1 MVDSYE
7 DDHDYWVYYRISKE
21 AHAKNRQFREREREY
36 LGFFETVFD
45 GQDDIIGVLAVT
57 GNVIE
62 GADMFVSNRLFRQEY
77 RKLIYAYLDDAITYG
92 APVAI
97 DQGTIDDYLNQLLHP
112 QLQQRFVEEKG
123 QAFRKGMQVIHIAV
137 Y

>member
-1 MVDSYE
+1 MGCESIIKSSAADELENFEMVDSYE

-36 LGFFETVFD
+36 LAFFETVFD

-62 GADMFVSNRLFRQEY
+62 GADMFASNRLFR
-77 RKLIYAYLDDAITYG
+77 
-92 APVAI
+92 
-97 DQGTIDDYLNQLLHP
+97 
-112 QLQQRFVEEKG
+112 
-123 QAFRKGMQVIHIAV
+123 
-137 Y
+137 